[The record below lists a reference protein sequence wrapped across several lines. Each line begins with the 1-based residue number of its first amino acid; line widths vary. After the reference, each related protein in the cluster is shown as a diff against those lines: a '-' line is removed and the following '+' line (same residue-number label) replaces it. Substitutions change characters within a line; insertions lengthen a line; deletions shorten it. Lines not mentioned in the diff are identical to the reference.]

1 MNYIRT
7 HWRGEQP
14 LLWSLG
20 VNLVLV
26 RILILHTDQYTLPP
40 HIDERSDA
48 IVATVVFGVI
58 CHGLVYL
65 WQVTG
70 LLRACERC
78 SGEIN
83 SGVWVW
89 TSYMAIIVSLVFTLL
104 GIFGSYQ
111 SLSMEKFHADDPLA
125 LEHARANQY
134 ELSLVSTGTRVHIKG
149 TLALGITDK
158 LKVLL
163 DQNPDV
169 TEVVLDSDGGQVYEG
184 RGVAQLIKRRNL
196 NTFVYDICK
205 SACSTAFIGGK
216 RRSIGND
223 AKLGFH
229 KYSLELW
236 YPIPLFDLK
245 QEQEKDVSF
254 YRQQNISENFLTKV
268 FTAAHQDIWF
278 PDYKELLEAGV
289 IHHIVDK

>member
-1 MNYIRT
+1 M
-7 HWRGEQP
+7 
-14 LLWSLG
+14 LWSLG
-20 VNLVLV
+20 VNLILI

-40 HIDERSDA
+40 HIGERSDA
-48 IVATVVFGVI
+48 VVATLIFGVI
-58 CHGLVYL
+58 CHGVVYL
-65 WQVTG
+65 WQTVG
-70 LLRACERC
+70 LLRACERR
-78 SGEIN
+78 SGGIN
-83 SGVWVW
+83 SGIWVW

-111 SLSMEKFHADDPLA
+111 SLSAESFRANDPFA

-134 ELSLVSTGTRVHIKG
+134 ELSLDSTGTRVSIKG
-149 TLALGITDK
+149 VLALGMTDK
-158 LKVLL
+158 LRNLL

-169 TEVVLDSDGGQVYEG
+169 SGVVLNSDGGQVYEG
-184 RGVAQLIKRRNL
+184 RGVAQLIKRRTL
-196 NTFVYDICK
+196 NTYVFDICK
-205 SACSTAFIGGK
+205 SACATAFIGGT
-216 RRSIGND
+216 RRSIGTD

-245 QEQEKDVSF
+245 EEQEKEVSF

-268 FTAAHQDIWF
+268 FTSAHQDIWF
-278 PDYKELLEAGV
+278 PDHKELLEAGV